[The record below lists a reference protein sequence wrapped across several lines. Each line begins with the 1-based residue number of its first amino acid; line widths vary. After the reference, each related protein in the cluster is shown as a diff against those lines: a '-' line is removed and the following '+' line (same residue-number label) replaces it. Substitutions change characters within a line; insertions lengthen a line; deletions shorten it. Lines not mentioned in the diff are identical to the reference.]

1 MGAILDIIIITGL
14 GSLAVL
20 WVIVVVMTLQAAWNA
35 CGHHV
40 LGFIQ
45 KLRDKI

>member
-20 WVIVVVMTLQAAWNA
+20 WVIVVVMTLQAVWNA
-35 CGHHV
+35 CGYQV